1 MPSTPINP
9 LVAFL
14 ARPLMS
20 SYPAATIMPFQLY
33 LQAALSSLP
42 IPSTFLLSANSAP
55 PPQIHGA
62 CIASGIKW
70 DDFIGL
76 LAGRNDLLLF
86 ISTASLD
93 VQIGDALR
101 TSLWVA
107 PKPADSDETYIPVSK
122 RRSPAFSP
130 TGTAFRAR
138 LRETMA
144 AARARRSALLV
155 PTINAT
161 PSSPVDDMSDSE
173 SDSDVSDS
181 GFSFTSASSS
191 HSSTSA
197 SSVED
202 ECISTTP
209 VVDRT
214 KTDVARYMYQG
225 GVTQVMSGGVMLGG
239 SARSPPTK
247 RPYPSPKKPFST
259 PQNVRKT
266 NTSAIDNWRK
276 SA

>member
-1 MPSTPINP
+1 MPSAPINP

-20 SYPAATIMPFQLY
+20 S
-33 LQAALSSLP
+33 
-42 IPSTFLLSANSAP
+42 PS
-55 PPQIHGA
+55 PQIHGA

-122 RRSPAFSP
+122 RRSPAFSSV
-130 TGTAFRAR
+130 GTAFRAR

-144 AARARRSALLV
+144 AARARRSALLI
-155 PTINAT
+155 PTINAI
-161 PSSPVDDMSDSE
+161 PAFSPVDDMSDSE

-225 GVTQVMSGGVMLGG
+225 GVTQVMSGG
-239 SARSPPTK
+239 
-247 RPYPSPKKPFST
+247 KPFST
-259 PQNVRKT
+259 PQNARKT